1 MLLGVDRVGGAH
13 ILHSLF
19 SVPVGPYDPD
29 RRLFGCRGE
38 LSLNGFPAI
47 NKILVASFE
56 ALYVVSTVSQEDHG
70 LHIEGF
76 RPSGWQTSPCEK
88 AISKEEGK
96 SLSCWVITLP
106 SFFWMPAFHSFI
118 WKAASASFPSNSSI
132 C

>member
-56 ALYVVSTVSQEDHG
+56 ALRSVINVSRDDHR
-70 LHIEGF
+70 LHPEGPP
-76 RPSGWQTSPCEK
+76 PSIWKTMSCKK
-88 AISKEEGK
+88 AIRKGEER
-96 SLSCWVITLP
+96 SLSC
-106 SFFWMPAFHSFI
+106 
-118 WKAASASFPSNSSI
+118 
-132 C
+132 